1 MRNMIDNKR
10 LEIIKNFK
18 PIHDI
23 FFEVLADDAAFCQEI
38 LRVILEDNKLI
49 VHDVK
54 VQKDVRNLIGRS
66 VRVDVLCTLGDGT
79 LCNIEVQ
86 RANNDNH
93 FKRIRYN
100 AACITASEAEV
111 GSRFENVPNVII
123 VYISEFDILK
133 AGKTIYHID
142 KVVRETGKILDDG
155 MKTVCVNTKVNDGS
169 LIAQLMQLFIKTEVN
184 EPKFPVF
191 TNRMNYIKN
200 SEGGQRQMSE
210 LMELYFKE
218 ELEASRE
225 EGREEGRAEGRA
237 EGREEGRE
245 KGREEG
251 RAESKA
257 EIIQEMLKDNMS
269 IDKIAQYTDMDI
281 KYILKIQSNMLEKGQ
296 L

>member
-1 MRNMIDNKR
+1 MENTVDNKK
-10 LEIIKNFK
+10 LEIIKKFK
-18 PIHDI
+18 PINDI

-38 LRVILEDNKLI
+38 LRVILEDDKLV

-66 VRVDVLCTLGDGT
+66 VRVDVLCTLGDGI

-100 AACITASEAEV
+100 ASCITASKTEI
-111 GSRFENVPNVII
+111 GSRFEHVPNVII

-133 AGKTIYHID
+133 GGKTTYHID

-155 MKTVCVNTKVNDGS
+155 MKTVCVNTKVDDGS
-169 LIAQLMQLFIKTEVN
+169 LIAELMQLFTQTEIS

-191 TNRMNYIKN
+191 TKRMNYIKN
-200 SEGGQRQMSE
+200 SERGQEQMCE
-210 LMELYFKE
+210 LMEQYAKNRVEEAKKE
-218 ELEASRE
+218 TQD
-225 EGREEGRAEGRA
+225 
-237 EGREEGRE
+237 
-245 KGREEG
+245 K
-251 RAESKA
+251 
-257 EIIQEMLKDNMS
+257 IIQGMLRDDMP
-269 IDKIAQYTDMDI
+269 IDKIAQYANVDR
-281 KYILKIQSNMLEKGQ
+281 KYILKIQSNMLENEQ

>member
-1 MRNMIDNKR
+1 MGNIVDNKK

-38 LRVILEDNKLI
+38 LRVILEDDKLI

-54 VQKDVRNLIGRS
+54 VQKDVRNLIERS

-79 LCNIEVQ
+79 FCNIEVQ

-100 AACITASEAEV
+100 AACITEI
-111 GSRFENVPNVII
+111 GSQFENVPNVII

-133 AGKTIYHID
+133 AGKTTYHID
-142 KVVRETGKILDDG
+142 KVVRETGKIVDNG
-155 MKTVCVNTKVNDGS
+155 MKIVCVNTKINDGS
-169 LIAQLMQLFIKTEVN
+169 PIAELMQLFTKTEIN

-191 TNRMNYIKN
+191 TNRMDYIKN
-200 SEGGQRQMSE
+200 SERGQEQMCE
-210 LMELYFKE
+210 LMEQYAEDRVEEAKKE
-218 ELEASRE
+218 TQD
-225 EGREEGRAEGRA
+225 
-237 EGREEGRE
+237 
-245 KGREEG
+245 KM
-251 RAESKA
+251 
-257 EIIQEMLKDNMS
+257 IQEMLKDDMS
-269 IDKIAQYTDMDI
+269 IDKIAQYTSMDI
-281 KYILKIQSNMLEKGQ
+281 KYILKIQSNMLENGQ

>member
-1 MRNMIDNKR
+1 MGNIVDNKK
-10 LEIIKNFK
+10 LEIIKKFK
-18 PIHDI
+18 PINDI

-38 LRVILEDNKLI
+38 LRVILEDDKLV

-100 AACITASEAEV
+100 AACITASKTEI

-133 AGKTIYHID
+133 GGKTTYHID

-169 LIAQLMQLFIKTEVN
+169 PISELMQLFTKTEVN
-184 EPKFPVF
+184 ETNFPVF
-191 TNRMNYIKN
+191 TKRMNYIKH
-200 SEGGQRQMSE
+200 SEGGQRYMSE

-225 EGREEGRAEGRA
+225 EGKT
-237 EGREEGRE
+237 EGRE
-245 KGREEG
+245 
-251 RAESKA
+251 
-257 EIIQEMLKDNMS
+257 EIIQEMLKDDMS
-269 IDKIAQYTDMDI
+269 IDKIAQYANVDR
-281 KYILKIQSNMLEKGQ
+281 KYVLKIQSNMLENEQ